1 MPEVEQQLLIWMV
14 TGQIVD
20 CDLGL
25 SIVLSHDPESLLDSQ
40 LWADCQGDLTAC
52 YCTDINLQYDV
63 DVSSSPLHIRLLHLI
78 KAKFALY
85 STRMSI
91 LFVPL

>member
-1 MPEVEQQLLIWMV
+1 MPEVGQQLLVWMV

-40 LWADCQGDLTAC
+40 LWADCQ
-52 YCTDINLQYDV
+52 
-63 DVSSSPLHIRLLHLI
+63 R
-78 KAKFALY
+78 
-85 STRMSI
+85 
-91 LFVPL
+91 